1 MGKEVNSEVPEGCS
15 DNLATN
21 GKCWRH
27 ETEAS
32 ENCQVGDESPK
43 FSRSTG

>member
-1 MGKEVNSEVPEGCS
+1 MWESEVSEVCS
-15 DNLATN
+15 DNLAPN

-27 ETEAS
+27 ETEAA